1 MSRSADAPAAAVA
14 VVARLLAAPRCL
26 PPAARAVSRQPPP
39 LLWLDALFARTASPL
54 PVGSPQRASACSPCG
69 CHCRLYFKVT
79 GTAIP
84 LESVDIVYSIFDA
97 DQDGALAMDEVLGM
111 MNEEGRIDNR
121 ALQAL
126 ADADPDAADHDSQES
141 SADRL

>member
-1 MSRSADAPAAAVA
+1 MKLI
-14 VVARLLAAPRCL
+14 VVSSSFVYRCCPR
-26 PPAARAVSRQPPP
+26 
-39 LLWLDALFARTASPL
+39 
-54 PVGSPQRASACSPCG
+54 
-69 CHCRLYFKVT
+69 RLYFKVT

-126 ADADPDAADHDSQES
+126 ADEQPDEAGHDPQES